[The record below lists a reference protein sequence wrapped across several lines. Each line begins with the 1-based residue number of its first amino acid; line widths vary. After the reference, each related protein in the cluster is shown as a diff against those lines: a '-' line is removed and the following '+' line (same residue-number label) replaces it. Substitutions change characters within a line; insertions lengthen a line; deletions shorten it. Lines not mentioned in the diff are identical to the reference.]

1 MPWGR
6 SSVDVDVQRIVD
18 LPCQTAMTPD
28 LVESWSQYFCTERA
42 WADPRFKGLRPMQA
56 EALAAFYEHGRAV
69 VPLRVSAGKALIGWG
84 CAAIAYN
91 HHKVSKV
98 LLIVPAKSL
107 QNFWGKEQQQARD
120 WLKGMPRAW
129 SYDGLTHGARIKQAT
144 KPGIHV
150 ITEGLIQSQKGRNIL
165 QAIGA
170 GAYIIDEVH
179 NFSRTDAARTKRLI
193 GLIKKSILVG
203 HKVPMVI
210 MSASSGT
217 AGIPR
222 IWELMHVT
230 MREMSPMPTNK
241 DLAVRF
247 EQELDPEGAM
257 MSPPG
262 PGFATVDHIVNWAV
276 ATIPG
281 FQPEYSTA
289 NRRKAV
295 RFRMLYTPGMII
307 DPVKPKRTPTTVTR
321 ILCGEPNAE
330 VKKYW
335 DMCMMGITPS
345 GDEMSSHLEQY
356 RFFEQLTCGYYVL
369 LEWPS
374 PALLAQRR
382 RCTED
387 EAQDLLD
394 AAQEL
399 RDRGNAYHK
408 ALRKYLNRI
417 DDDDP
422 MDTPFKVGQ
431 FFQQSEGRPSRLLA
445 LYSLW
450 REWKDFD
457 RANPGL
463 PERDSKPVLVDDYK
477 IRAAVEWAKKGP
489 GLLWVFNDPVFK
501 WTEQYLRKAGLDPLV
516 CDSGDKKMKTLF
528 ATRGKADPDRLYL
541 IRLGGYGEAVEL
553 DFTHRA
559 LFLQWKRNAK
569 TMEQSLGRQDRSGQ
583 ESDRLD
589 ISCFFGS
596 TFDTDQFSATICS
609 AAKDVEVH
617 SASHLLLEA
626 DYDPPIERL
635 TDAKR
640 LARMFED
647 FKAGDVDTQELL
659 KKLRNKG
666 N

>member
-1 MPWGR
+1 
-6 SSVDVDVQRIVD
+6 
-18 LPCQTAMTPD
+18 
-28 LVESWSQYFCTERA
+28 
-42 WADPRFKGLRPMQA
+42 MQA

-91 HHKVSKV
+91 VHKVSKV

-107 QNFWGKEQQQARD
+107 QNFWNKEQDQARD
-120 WLKGMPRAW
+120 WIKSMPRAW
-129 SYDGLTHGARIKQAT
+129 SYDGLPHGARIKQSS

-150 ITEGLIQSQKGRNIL
+150 ITEGLIQSQKGREL
-165 QAIGA
+165 LHAIGA

-193 GLIKKSILVG
+193 GLIKKSLIIG
-203 HKVPMVI
+203 NKVPMAI

-222 IWELMHVT
+222 IWELMYVT
-230 MREMSPMPTNK
+230 MRELSPMPTNK
-241 DLAVRF
+241 ELAVKF
-247 EQELDPEGAM
+247 EQELDPAAAQI
-257 MSPPG
+257 SPPG
-262 PGFATVDHIVNWAV
+262 PGFAVVDNIVNWAV
-276 ATIPG
+276 VNIPG
-281 FQPEYSTA
+281 FEADYSTS
-289 NRRKAV
+289 NRRLAV
-295 RFRMLYTPGMII
+295 RLRMLYTPGMII

-321 ILCGEPNAE
+321 LLVGDPNAE
-330 VKKYW
+330 VKRFW
-335 DMCMMGITPS
+335 EMCMMGITPS
-345 GDEMSSHLEQY
+345 GDEMSSHLDQY

-382 RCTED
+382 HCTTD
-387 EAQDLLD
+387 EAQQLLD
-394 AAQEL
+394 DAQEL
-399 RDRGNAYHK
+399 RDIGNTYHK
-408 ALRKYLNRI
+408 ALRKYLSRI
-417 DDDDP
+417 NDDDP

-431 FFQQSEGRPSRLLA
+431 FFQRSEGKPERLHTLYA
-445 LYSLW
+445 LW
-450 REWKDFD
+450 KEWKDFD
-457 RANPGL
+457 RSRPNL
-463 PERDSKPVLVDDYK
+463 PERDKKPVLVDDYK
-477 IRAAVEWAKKGP
+477 LRRAVEWAKQGP
-489 GLLWVFNDPVFK
+489 GMLWVYNEAPFR
-501 WTEQYLRKAGLDPLV
+501 WMEQYLRKAGLDPLV

-528 ATRGKADPDRLYL
+528 ATRGKADPNRLYL

-559 LFLQWKRNAK
+559 LYLQWQRNAK
-569 TMEQSLGRQDRSGQ
+569 TMEQSLGRLDRSGQ
-583 ESDRLD
+583 KSERLD

-626 DYDPPIERL
+626 EYEPPIEAL
-635 TDAKR
+635 TDAKA

-647 FKAGDVDTQELL
+647 FKSGDVDTQKLLEL
-659 KKLRNKG
+659 LRNKG
-666 N
+666 T